1 MSDTNHP
8 APTVEKAMVLSA
20 GLGKRMRPLTDDRP
34 KPLVEVAGKPLLRY
48 ALDRLHEDGVETV
61 VVNVHYM
68 ADQIE
73 DYVAGI
79 NAPRVIISD
88 ERDCLLDTGGGIVR
102 ALPLL
107 GEHPFIVINSDSIWI
122 EGARPAL
129 ERLRAAWRDDEMDCL
144 LLLASTITSTG
155 YDGIGDF
162 NMDPDGQV
170 RRRQENEVAPF
181 VYAGVYIAHPRFF
194 ADAPAGPFSTN
205 LLWDR
210 AIEAGRLYG
219 LRHDGIWLHVGTPEG
234 VGQAERALR
243 EL

>member
-1 MSDTNHP
+1 MTETISP
-8 APTVEKAMVLSA
+8 ALPIEKAMVLSA
-20 GLGKRMRPLTDDRP
+20 GLGKRMRPLTDNRP
-34 KPLVEVAGKPLLRY
+34 KPLVEVDGKPLLQH
-48 ALDRLHEDGVETV
+48 AFDRLAEGGVSTAI
-61 VVNVHYM
+61 VNVHYL

-73 DYVAGI
+73 DFVAGVKQ
-79 NAPRVIISD
+79 PRVLISD
-88 ERDCLLDTGGGIVR
+88 ERDALLDTGGGIVR

-107 GEHPFIVINSDSIWI
+107 GDAPFIVLNSDSIWI

-129 ERLRAAWRDDEMDCL
+129 ERLREAWNEDEMDCL
-144 LLLASTITSTG
+144 LLLASTVTSMG

-162 NMDPDGQV
+162 TMDPDGLV
-170 RRRQENEVAPF
+170 KRRMENEVAPF
-181 VYAGVYIAHPRFF
+181 VYAGLYIAHPRFF
-194 ADAPAGPFSTN
+194 ADAPEGAFSTN

-234 VGQAERALR
+234 VEEAERALR